1 MVTIQ
6 STNQRTKWGK
16 DHNVS
21 FGTRGRARLR
31 ANFLQTA
38 EACVI
43 FQIRLLDA
51 VHQNSVSAHIVLGR
65 QMGVTFKMSGFAE
78 IHMTFA

>member
-16 DHNVS
+16 DHNVN
-21 FGTRGRARLR
+21 FGTRGCARLQ
-31 ANFLQTA
+31 ASFLQTA
-38 EACVI
+38 EPCVI
-43 FQIRLLDA
+43 FQIRLLDT
-51 VHQNSVSAHIVLGR
+51 VHQNSVSTHIVLGR
-65 QMGVTFKMSGFAE
+65 QTGVTFKMSGFTE